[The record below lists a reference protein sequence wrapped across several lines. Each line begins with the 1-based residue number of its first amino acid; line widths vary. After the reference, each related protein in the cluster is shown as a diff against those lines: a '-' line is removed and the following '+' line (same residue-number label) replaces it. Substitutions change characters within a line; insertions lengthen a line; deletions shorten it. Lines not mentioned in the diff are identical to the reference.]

1 MKVKELMT
9 PNVIRIRPEEP
20 VAVAARN
27 LTHYNI
33 GMLPVCGSDGKLRG
47 VITDRDIVTRCLA
60 AGRSPEA
67 TTVGQI
73 MTSQVHSVE
82 PNTEAS
88 LAAAMM
94 GKRHQGVAVLFGDRG
109 FFLWIMGCGGRGG
122 CACAALGHYEKL
134 GSAIYPDRKGT
145 DPPQIASYSLP

>member
-1 MKVKELMT
+1 MKVSDIMT
-9 PNVIRIRPEEP
+9 KDVVKISAEES
-20 VAVAARN
+20 VEVAART

-60 AGRSPEA
+60 AGRSPEE

-73 MTSQVHSVE
+73 MTAQVHSVE
-82 PNTEAS
+82 PTADAS

-94 GKRHQGVAVLFGDRG
+94 GKRQIRRLPVVEAGRLCGMLSLGDLAG
-109 FFLWIMGCGGRGG
+109 NPDS
-122 CACAALGHYEKL
+122 AYDATDALTEITSNL
-134 GSAIYPDRKGT
+134 SSR
-145 DPPQIASYSLP
+145 

>member
-1 MKVKELMT
+1 MKVRELMT
-9 PNVIRIRPEEP
+9 PDVIRIRPEEP

-60 AGRSPEA
+60 AGRSPEE

-73 MTSQVHSVE
+73 MTAQVHSVE
-82 PNTEAS
+82 PTADAS

-94 GKRHQGVAVLFGDRG
+94 GKRQIRRLPVVEAGRLCGMLSLGDLAG
-109 FFLWIMGCGGRGG
+109 NPDSVYD
-122 CACAALGHYEKL
+122 ASDALTEITSNL
-134 GSAIYPDRKGT
+134 STR
-145 DPPQIASYSLP
+145 